1 MIIKFEV
8 IDGFENLRLLDRTW
22 HGDSNDLTLHIDL
35 TKLIRKLYGDTDDKV
50 LTFEI
55 SAVPLEDSERF
66 TLESIKKGLPG
77 ATYAHSTLGLHYICE
92 LLLLYVGPEYPK
104 HFYIKKQTV

>member
-8 IDGFENLRLLDRTW
+8 IDGFENLRLLERTW
-22 HGDSNDLTLHIDL
+22 RGDSNDLTLHIDL
-35 TKLIRKLYGDTDDKV
+35 TNLIRKLYGDTDDKV

-55 SAVPLEDSERF
+55 SAVPLENSEKF

-77 ATYAHSTLGLHYICE
+77 AMYAHSTLGLHYICE
-92 LLLLYVGPEYPK
+92 LMLLYVGPEYPQQ
-104 HFYIKKQTV
+104 FYIKKK